1 MGADEPDDL
10 DALDELIRHLR
21 PIEQLFKLMGE
32 VGHDTD
38 GAKLSR
44 GCAEI
49 GLSLTAR
56 FREHLERSFGRG
68 GADSE
73 ST

>member
-1 MGADEPDDL
+1 MAADEHDNL
-10 DALDELIRHLR
+10 DALDELICHLR
-21 PIEQLFKLMGE
+21 PIEQLFRLMGE

-38 GAKLSR
+38 GAELSR
-44 GCAEI
+44 GCSEI

-56 FREHLERSFGRG
+56 FREHLERFFRRG
-68 GADSE
+68 GANSG